1 METCRIMVIYDSDK
15 GATRTVAEHVA
26 KGAAKIRHINVEMR
40 FCEDVELKE
49 MLKADAFA
57 FGTPNHLGTMSARM
71 KMFFRKLQPLWEQG
85 SLRGKPASVFT
96 ASGKFHGGA
105 ETSMLSLMF
114 PVFAHGMLL
123 VGLPTFP
130 RSYVLDGCFLGVK
143 AFVDRSKDD
152 GPDEPSLNAARALGE
167 RLARTVLALKA
178 GRMCV
183 KEQIVDEKSVKPTV
197 PPLDTDDQKEL
208 DRLMADGDVDAWQCK
223 NCGYVH
229 NGDVPPE
236 ICPVCNLEQAS
247 FTAYDVDAWECRGC
261 GFVVYSQRPS
271 EPCPVCGEDSKA
283 FNPYKG

>member
-15 GATRTVAEHVA
+15 GSTKKVAQHVA
-26 KGAAKIRHINVEMR
+26 KGAGKIRYINVEVR
-40 FCEDVELKE
+40 NCGDIQLKE
-49 MLKADAFA
+49 MLKTDAFA
-57 FGTPNHLGTMSARM
+57 FGTPNHFGTMSARM
-71 KMFFRKLQPLWEQG
+71 KEFFRKLQPLWEQG

-105 ETSMLSLMF
+105 ETAMLSLMF

-130 RSYVLDGCFLGVK
+130 RSYLQDGCFLGVK
-143 AFVDRSKDD
+143 AFVDRDKED

-178 GRMCV
+178 GRKDV
-183 KEQIVDEKSVKPTV
+183 KELIVDKKVVKPPV
-197 PPLDTDDQKEL
+197 PPLDEDDKKEL
-208 DRLMADGDVDAWQCK
+208 DRLLADGDVEAWQCK

-229 NGDVPPE
+229 NGELPPE
-236 ICPVCNLEQAS
+236 MCPVCNLERAS

-261 GFVVYSQRPS
+261 GYVIYSKKPK
-271 EPCPVCGEDSKA
+271 EPCPVCGEGSRM
-283 FNPYKG
+283 FTPYKG